1 MNFFNIQNAYNMKI
15 VRGWDTIFWAI
26 DFHST
31 ICEGKYESK
40 QVFEFYPF
48 AKEVLQFLSIQED
61 TCLIL
66 YTCSHPIEIYR
77 MQQFLKQNNILF
89 KYVNCN
95 PEVPNTALGNYKD
108 KFYFNI
114 LLEDKSGFESSDWI
128 EIKKILKRIYEVK
141 I

>member
-1 MNFFNIQNAYNMKI
+1 MNLFNIERAYSMKI
-15 VRGWDTIFWAI
+15 TRNWDTIFWAI

-31 ICEGKYESK
+31 ICDGKYELEQTFK
-40 QVFEFYPF
+40 FYPF
-48 AKEVLQFLSIQED
+48 AKEVLQFISEQED

-66 YTCSHPIEIYR
+66 YTCSHLTEIYR
-77 MQQFLKQNNILF
+77 MQQFLKQNDIIF

-114 LLEDKSGFESSDWI
+114 LLEDKSGFELNDWLN
-128 EIKKILKRIYEVK
+128 IKNTLEKIYGEK